1 VRKTWH
7 GAVVGIFGLLSA
19 GPSASLA
26 AQARPGVG
34 VTETALE
41 LDDGTVMR
49 YALALPATRTGPGE
63 PLPPLV
69 LALHPGG
76 RDVYYGSWF
85 MRTVVEPALRGWGA
99 VIVAPDVPD
108 DSWATERSERAVLAL
123 LDDVLAEHAVDR
135 SRILITG
142 FSMGGR
148 GTWYLAARHP
158 DRFTA
163 AIVMATGPATGP
175 RQGSLEGLAATPI
188 YVIHSPDDEV
198 VPYEPVEEMVV
209 ALAARGYRMQM
220 MRLPGAGHGMM
231 GDYVGPLRAAGD
243 WVQEQWRADAPP
255 QGLP

>member
-1 VRKTWH
+1 VTKTWH
-7 GAVVGIFGLLSA
+7 GAFVGILAFLCL
-19 GPSASLA
+19 GPSPWLA
-26 AQARPGVG
+26 AQARPGAR
-34 VTETALE
+34 VTETALA
-41 LDDGTVMR
+41 LDDATVMR
-49 YALALPATRTGPGE
+49 YAIALPATAAGPSE
-63 PLPPLV
+63 SLPPLV

-123 LDDVLAEHAVDR
+123 LDQVLSEHAVDR

-163 AIVMATGPATGP
+163 AIVMATGPA
-175 RQGSLEGLAATPI
+175 QGSLEGLASTPI

-198 VPYEPVEEMVV
+198 VPYEPVEETVV
-209 ALAARGYRMQM
+209 ALAARGYHVQM

-243 WVQEQWRADAPP
+243 WVQEQWRAGAPP